1 MLYRSAQLDAS
12 SLTAAIKE
20 YGIRTVINL
29 RGEDTDDSYIA
40 EPKASD
46 EAAVK
51 HIDFGLSSGDD
62 LSDQQLD

>member
-1 MLYRSAQLDAS
+1 
-12 SLTAAIKE
+12 
-20 YGIRTVINL
+20 VINL